1 MPLVN
6 LIQEQRNARR
16 ARERQTRMVLMAII
30 GVGAVSFLTAG
41 IFTFEQIKWNLR
53 IGELTAQKTK
63 LQPLMDELET
73 KNLEIGSLEVRRN
86 TLTGAQKDSER
97 WSRLLEYLGS
107 QTPDG
112 VMITDLKSAPPSD
125 PKQPIGL
132 NISGLSVD
140 QTQVGQ
146 FMVRLEASDDL
157 EGVTLKYTQE
167 KVGPNNKSTQFEV
180 NAIISGTGKQE
191 STATEAKTT

>member
-16 ARERQTRMVLMAII
+16 ARERQTRMVLLAII
-30 GVGAVSFLTAG
+30 GVGVVSFLTAG
-41 IFTFEQIKWNLR
+41 FFTFEQVRWNLR
-53 IGELTAQKTK
+53 IAELTALKEK
-63 LQPLMDELET
+63 LQPLMDELDA
-73 KNLEIGSLEVRRN
+73 KQLEIGTLELRKN

-97 WSRLLEYLGS
+97 WSRLLDYLGK

-112 VMITDLKSAPPSD
+112 IMVTDLKSAPPAD

-132 NISGLSVD
+132 NISGLSID

-146 FMVRLEASDDL
+146 FMVRLEASNDL
-157 EGVTLKYTQE
+157 ENVTLKYTQE
-167 KVGPNNKSTQFEV
+167 KVGPNNKSTQFEL
-180 NAIISGTGKQE
+180 NAIISGTGKPE
-191 STATEAKTT
+191 GGATEAKTS